1 VTDLDPRTERLR
13 VSIRGAVQGVG
24 FRPFVYRL
32 AEALSLPGWVIN
44 SAAGVVVE
52 VEGPPETLRRFLV
65 RLDRERPPRAV
76 VQGLEPCWLDP
87 VGFERF
93 EIRHSEDGDKR
104 TLILPDIAPCDD
116 CLREL
121 RDPADRRFRYPF
133 TNCTNCGPRFTIIE
147 GLPYDRPRTTMKR
160 FRMCAA
166 CQGEYDDPRDR
177 RFHAQPN
184 ACPACGPRL
193 QLWAGDGRR
202 LDEGDDA
209 LRFAARAI
217 SQGLIVAVKGVGGFH
232 LVVDARHEAAVGRL
246 REAKGREEKPFA
258 VMVPDIDSARHEC
271 EVGPLEARL
280 LGSPEA
286 PIVLMDRRAGG
297 TVAAGAAPR
306 NPTLGLMLPST
317 PLHHLLLAE
326 LSHPVI
332 ATSGNRADEPICTDE
347 HEALTRL
354 AGLADLYLV
363 HDRPIARHVDD
374 SIVRVVLGRE
384 LIMRRARGYA
394 PLPITLRSPGGDD
407 TPGDAV
413 PSVLGV
419 GAHLKNTVALS
430 VGRNLFVSQH
440 IGDLE
445 TPQASRAFEC
455 VIADFERMYEISPAR
470 VACDLHPDYLSTVFA
485 RAAGPPLVAVQH
497 HVAHVLSCMAEN
509 EQGLPLLGVA
519 WDGTGYGADG
529 RIWGGEWFEVA
540 EGRVR
545 RVASLSP
552 FGLPGGD
559 AAVRDPRRA
568 AAALLFAL
576 RGADAFALDD
586 LAPMA
591 ALSPADRRT
600 LRQMLERGVNTPLTS
615 SAGRLFDGVASL
627 LNLRHRVSYEGQ
639 AAAELEWAA
648 SRGRPG
654 TSYPFVIHDEVA
666 EAGERDSPAL
676 VDWGPMLEA
685 LVDDLR
691 AGAEP
696 SDLARRFHDT
706 LVEMIVAVASRQRL
720 ERVALSGGC
729 FQNRYLTERA
739 VVRLREA
746 GFRPFWHQRVPPND
760 GGIALGQ
767 VVAAIWQIRNVEGR
781 MENVEGRMENADG
794 RMKNVEGG
802 TG

>member
-1 VTDLDPRTERLR
+1 M
-13 VSIRGAVQGVG
+13 SIRGAVQGVG

-32 AEALSLPGWVIN
+32 AGELSLPGWVIN

-52 VEGPPETLRRFLV
+52 VEGRAETLQQFLV
-65 RLDRERPPRAV
+65 RLERERPPRAV
-76 VQGLEPCWLDP
+76 VQGVEPCWLDP

-93 EIRHSEDGDKR
+93 EIRHSEDGDRR

-121 RDPADRRFRYPF
+121 RDPADRRSRYPF
-133 TNCTNCGPRFTIIE
+133 INCTNCGPRFTIIE
-147 GLPYDRPRTTMKR
+147 DLPYDRPLTTMRR
-160 FRMCAA
+160 FRMCPA
-166 CQGEYDDPRDR
+166 CQAEYDDPRDR

-193 QLWAGDGRR
+193 QLWAIDGRC
-202 LDEGDDA
+202 LYEADEA

-217 SQGLIVAVKGVGGFH
+217 AQGLIVAVKGVGGFH
-232 LVVDARHEAAVGRL
+232 LVVDARHDAAVARL

-258 VMVPDIDSARHEC
+258 IMAPDLDAARREC
-271 EVGPLEARL
+271 EVGPLDARL
-280 LGSPEA
+280 LTSPEA

-297 TVAAGAAPR
+297 SVAAAVAPR

-326 LSHPVI
+326 LGHPVV

-347 HEALTRL
+347 HEALARL
-354 AGLADLYLV
+354 AGLADLFLV

-384 LIMRRARGYA
+384 LMIRRARGYA
-394 PLPITLRSPGGDD
+394 PLPITLRPSGHLDHGAGD
-407 TPGDAV
+407 GV

-419 GAHLKNTVALS
+419 GAHLKNTVAIS
-430 VGRNLFVSQH
+430 VGHDVFVSQH

-445 TPQASRAFEC
+445 TPQASRAFEH
-455 VIADFERMYEISPAR
+455 VIADFERMYQVSPGQI
-470 VACDLHPDYLSTVFA
+470 ACDLHPDYLSTAFA
-485 RAAGPPLVAVQH
+485 RAAGTPLLPVQH

-509 EQGLPLLGVA
+509 EQEPPLLGVA
-519 WDGTGYGADG
+519 WDGTGYGEDG
-529 RIWGGEWFEVA
+529 RIWGGEWFEVTEA
-540 EGRVR
+540 RVR
-545 RVASLSP
+545 RVATLSP

-559 AAVRDPRRA
+559 AAVRDPRRS

-576 RGADAFALDD
+576 RGAEAFALDD
-586 LAPMA
+586 LAPIA
-591 ALSPADRRT
+591 ALSPGERRA

-627 LNLRHRVSYEGQ
+627 LNVRHRVAYEGQ
-639 AAAELEWAA
+639 AAAELEWMAR
-648 SRGRPG
+648 SGRPG
-654 TSYPFVIHDEVA
+654 QSYPFAIHEGDVQAAGDNDGDVPA
-666 EAGERDSPAL
+666 E
-676 VDWGPMLEA
+676 VDWGPMLEG
-685 LVDDLR
+685 LVGDLR
-691 AGAEP
+691 AGAAAA
-696 SDLARRFHDT
+696 DLARRFHDT
-706 LVEMIVAVASRQRL
+706 LAEMIVGVASRQGL

-739 VVRLREA
+739 VARLREE
-746 GFRPFWHQRVPPND
+746 GFRPFWHQRIPPND

-767 VVAAIWQIRNVEGR
+767 VVGALRSRRATLQGCRSRRATVQGCR
-781 MENVEGRMENADG
+781 
-794 RMKNVEGG
+794 KP
-802 TG
+802 